1 MKTGFPTLLKNLYTR
16 RMVTLLGFVL
26 VFMLLPAGSTQAQ
39 DFERIRA
46 ELRDR
51 QTRTNQEILS
61 LQQLILTY
69 ERQIRE
75 STNQYE
81 SLYREF
87 QALEREIALRDAVI
101 RGLQQRGAQISE
113 EITLLQRE
121 SNQNRAELERLI
133 TTYKESLRY
142 LYKHGRVPEMAYL
155 LTSGSF
161 NQMLVRSYYLRR
173 FEDQRSRQAEGIR
186 IKQEELKRK
195 EEELVAAR
203 EDVRKNLNDT
213 RDARTAMDETR
224 RRQNQTITQLQ
235 QDRRQTQ
242 EKLADSRRAVE
253 NLNQVLN
260 NTIVELERV
269 QREEE
274 ARIRALEAE
283 RLRRLA
289 EAQQIQN
296 AELRAREVAR
306 YSEPVAS
313 ASMLPS
319 AEAMASLERS
329 FVGSKGRLDWPVPN
343 GVITQNFG
351 FRVHPVYRT
360 QIPSP
365 GIEVSTESRSP
376 VLAVHDGYVSAI
388 LRGLQEYGDVIIISH
403 GSTYRTVY
411 GNMSEIN
418 VTQHMFVRAG
428 DIIGRS
434 GVETSPRGTSV
445 FFMIRQGA
453 DRNLDPS
460 EWIQAR
466 QTRTPQISR

>member
-1 MKTGFPTLLKNLYTR
+1 MKSGSLHTAFSRGIVFLL
-16 RMVTLLGFVL
+16 LLTPFSQVQ
-26 VFMLLPAGSTQAQ
+26 SQ
-39 DFERIRA
+39 DFERVRA

-51 QTRTNQEILS
+51 QDRTNQEIVS
-61 LQQLILTY
+61 LQQLILSY

-81 SLYREF
+81 SLFREF

-101 RGLQQRGAQISE
+101 RSLQQRGSQISE
-113 EITLLQRE
+113 EIALLQRE
-121 SNQNRAELERLI
+121 FNLNRAELDRLI
-133 TTYKESLRY
+133 ATYKESLRY
-142 LYKHGRVPEMAYL
+142 LYKHGRVPDMAYL

-173 FEDQRSRQAEGIR
+173 FEEQRTRQAQGIR
-186 IKQEELKRK
+186 QQQEELKRK
-195 EEELVAAR
+195 EEELIAAR
-203 EDVRKNLNDT
+203 EDVQKNLAET
-213 RDARTAMDETR
+213 REARVAMDETR
-224 RRQNQTITQLQ
+224 RRQNQTIGQLQ
-235 QDRRQTQ
+235 QDRRQMQ

-289 EAQQIQN
+289 EAQQIQD
-296 AELRAREVAR
+296 AQLRAREVAR
-306 YSEPVAS
+306 YSEPVTTS
-313 ASMLPS
+313 SLLPS
-319 AEAMASLERS
+319 AEAMASLEVS
-329 FVGSKGRLDWPVPN
+329 FVGSKGNLAWPVPS

-418 VTQHMFVRAG
+418 VVQNMYVRAG

-434 GVETSPRGTSV
+434 GVDSSPRGTSV

-453 DRNLDPS
+453 DRNLDPA
-460 EWIQAR
+460 EWIQRR
-466 QTRTPQISR
+466 QTRTP

>member
-1 MKTGFPTLLKNLYTR
+1 MKSGSLHTAFSRGIVFLL
-16 RMVTLLGFVL
+16 LLTPFSL
-26 VFMLLPAGSTQAQ
+26 VQSQ
-39 DFERIRA
+39 DFERVRA

-51 QTRTNQEILS
+51 QDRTNQEIVS
-61 LQQLILTY
+61 LQQLILSY

-81 SLYREF
+81 SLFREF

-101 RGLQQRGAQISE
+101 RSLQQRGSQISE
-113 EITLLQRE
+113 EIALLQRE
-121 SNQNRAELERLI
+121 FNLNRAELDRLI
-133 TTYKESLRY
+133 ATYKESLRY
-142 LYKHGRVPEMAYL
+142 LYKHGRVPDMAYL

-173 FEDQRSRQAEGIR
+173 FEEQRTRQAQGIR
-186 IKQEELKRK
+186 QQQEELKRK
-195 EEELVAAR
+195 EEELIAAR
-203 EDVRKNLNDT
+203 EDVQKNLAET
-213 RDARTAMDETR
+213 REARVAMDETR
-224 RRQNQTITQLQ
+224 RRQNQTIGQLQ
-235 QDRRQTQ
+235 QDRRQMQ

-289 EAQQIQN
+289 EAQQIQD
-296 AELRAREVAR
+296 AQLRAREVAR
-306 YSEPVAS
+306 YSEPVTTS
-313 ASMLPS
+313 SLLPS
-319 AEAMASLERS
+319 AEAMASLEVS
-329 FVGSKGRLDWPVPN
+329 FVGSKGNLAWPVPS

-418 VTQHMFVRAG
+418 VVQNMYVRAG

-434 GVETSPRGTSV
+434 GVDSSPRGTSV

-453 DRNLDPS
+453 DRNLDPA
-460 EWIQAR
+460 EWIQRR
-466 QTRTPQISR
+466 QTRTP